1 MEAGDLQRLTS
12 DLFSYLIFYI
22 LGHTIYDIAKAA
34 GVSTATVSRVFSN
47 PDKVRDQTKDKIMK
61 IADDLGYHPQGF
73 AQGLARKKKNMIT
86 VVVPVISNYFF
97 MEVLAGIQDRL
108 DEYDY
113 ELNIV
118 NIKPGDDI
126 YAQIDHQLKR
136 RVAGG
141 YIFISIHLSDKKWKS
156 LEKYREP
163 IVIVDDYY
171 HSFDSVSV
179 DNISGAH
186 DATLYLVNKGYKR
199 IAVISALETSKPV
212 MQRLEGFKKAL
223 DENEMTY
230 DPQLIFT
237 GDTSYRDGF
246 TEKSG
251 YEAMKKILNS
261 KPLPEAVFS
270 LSDIKSVGALKAMK
284 EAGRELPLVSY
295 DNLEISEYLTLTTVS
310 QPMYEMGCKATES
323 LIKRIIKPGI
333 PVNHTIYKPE
343 LIIRN

>member
-1 MEAGDLQRLTS
+1 MGN
-12 DLFSYLIFYI
+12 
-22 LGHTIYDIAKAA
+22 TIYDIAKAA

-47 PDKVRDQTKDKIMK
+47 PEKVRDNTRKKILK
-61 IADDLGYHPQGF
+61 IADDLGYHPHGY
-73 AQGLARKKKNMIT
+73 AQGLARKKKNVIT

-97 MEVLAGIQDRL
+97 MEVLAGIQDQL
-108 DEYDY
+108 DKYDY

-126 YAQIDHQLKR
+126 YSQIDYQLKR

-141 YIFISIHLSDKKWKS
+141 YIFISIHLPEKQWNS
-156 LEKYREP
+156 LEKYAEP
-163 IVIVDDYY
+163 LVIVDDYY
-171 HSFDSVSV
+171 HGFDSVSV
-179 DNISGAH
+179 DNISGAYE
-186 DATLYLVNKGYKR
+186 ATVYLINKGYKK

-212 MQRLEGFKKAL
+212 KLRIDGFKKAL
-223 DENEMTY
+223 NENNLTF
-230 DPQLIFT
+230 DPDLIFT

-251 YEAMKKILNS
+251 YEAMKKILNLS
-261 KPLPEAVFS
+261 LLPEAVFS

-284 EAGRELPLVSY
+284 EAGRDLPLISY
-295 DNLEISEYLTLTTVS
+295 DNLEISEYLTLNTVS

-323 LIKRIIKPGI
+323 LIERISKPGI
-333 PVNHTIYKPE
+333 PVTHTIYKPK